1 MPRRQIAY
9 RTPRRQRGV
18 AVITALLLTTLAI
31 SIVASLFWQQQ
42 VQVRSMENQRLHLQ
56 TRWILRG
63 ALDWSTLVLRQD
75 AYTNRYTALTQV
87 WATPLAET
95 RLDQYIER
103 ERIEGEVFDASLSGN
118 IVDATSRYNL
128 RNLVHKTAG
137 GMAIDTVNL
146 QIFQRLLTSLQIN
159 PALAKTAA
167 NLIAGSEPILNAP
180 GMVDPITGQ
189 EVGGQERDPAAGGN
203 PDAAGGAGQTGGA
216 GQADAQG
223 DGSGDPDLAG
233 TLPVVRTGMGTPI
246 KFLEIEDL
254 LAVRGFTPEILEKLR
269 PYVIVLPD
277 PTPVNVN
284 TAPAEVLAAV
294 IPNFSLSE
302 AQSLL
307 ARRRNVPWDAINKF
321 ETDIPGRTLA
331 PGSASVK
338 SDWFLVNS
346 RIRLDRA
353 ALNAQSLVQRTANP
367 MGGGVKV
374 VWVRQD

>member
-1 MPRRQIAY
+1 MRLTGRTY
-9 RTPRRQRGV
+9 RSLRRQRGV

-75 AYTNRYTALTQV
+75 AYDNPRYTALTHV

-103 ERIEGEVFDASLSGN
+103 ERVEGEVFDASLSGN
-118 IVDATSRYNL
+118 ITDATSRYNL
-128 RNLVHKTAG
+128 RNLV
-137 GMAIDTVNL
+137 VNNRINKAHL
-146 QIFQRLLTSLQIN
+146 EIFRRLLTNLQIN
-159 PALAKTAA
+159 PALAQTAA
-167 NLIAGSEPILNAP
+167 NLIAGSEPLIVAA
-180 GMVDPITGQ
+180 GTVDPITGQ
-189 EVGGQERDPAAGGN
+189 EVGGQQRDPSEGGN
-203 PDAAGGAGQTGGA
+203 PDAAVAAGTGGA
-216 GQADAQG
+216 GADGTGAV
-223 DGSGDPDLAG
+223 DGENPETVPS
-233 TLPVVRTGMGTPI
+233 LPVSRTGLGTPI
-246 KFLEIEDL
+246 KFLEVEDL
-254 LAVRGFTPEILEKLR
+254 LAVRGLTPEMLEKLR
-269 PYVIVLPD
+269 PYVIVLPV

-302 AQSLL
+302 ANALL
-307 ARRRNVPWDAINKF
+307 ARRRNVPWDAVNKF
-321 ETDIPGRTLA
+321 ETDIPGRTLV
-331 PGSASVK
+331 PGSVDVR

-353 ALNAQSLVQRTANP
+353 QLNAQSLIQRTAGQI
-367 MGGGVKV
+367 GGGVKV
-374 VWVRQD
+374 VWVRQN

>member
-1 MPRRQIAY
+1 MRFPQHKHR
-9 RTPRRQRGV
+9 PLRRQRGV

-75 AYTNRYTALTQV
+75 GYDNPRYTALTQV

-103 ERIEGEVFDASLSGN
+103 ERVEGEVFDASLSGN
-118 IVDATSRYNL
+118 ITDATSRYNL
-128 RNLVHKTAG
+128 RNLV
-137 GMAIDTVNL
+137 VNNRINKAHL
-146 QIFQRLLTSLQIN
+146 EIFRRLLTNLQIN
-159 PALAKTAA
+159 PALAQTAA
-167 NLIAGSEPILNAP
+167 NLIAGSEPLIVAA
-180 GMVDPITGQ
+180 GTVDPVTGQ
-189 EVGGQERDPAAGGN
+189 ETGGQERDPTEGGN
-203 PDAAGGAGQTGGA
+203 PDAAVAGEAAAAATDGMGAV
-216 GQADAQG
+216 
-223 DGSGDPDLAG
+223 DGENPETAP
-233 TLPVVRTGMGTPI
+233 TLPVSRTGLGTPI
-246 KFLEIEDL
+246 KFLEVEDL
-254 LAVRGFTPEILEKLR
+254 LAVRGLTPEMLEKLR
-269 PYVIVLPD
+269 PYVIVLPV

-302 AQSLL
+302 ANALL

-321 ETDIPGRTLA
+321 ETDIPGRTLV
-331 PGSASVK
+331 PGSVDVR

-353 ALNAQSLVQRTANP
+353 ALNAQSLIQRSAGQI
-367 MGGGVKV
+367 GGGVKV
-374 VWVRQD
+374 VWVRQN